1 MRCATGHDGQGR
13 RLSMPDPMAQRLR
26 RRGQSAGEDPQRLV
40 DAFLG
45 LPEIFG
51 HDLPRDASFRAAL
64 AGSLQALQTQGARK
78 AAAACAAGAL
88 P

>member
-1 MRCATGHDGQGR
+1 
-13 RLSMPDPMAQRLR
+13 MPDPMAQRLR